1 MKNSKT
7 FSRLLKCGTFSRF
20 GMWLVIFHY
29 EKNKSYSL
37 FYMLRDMLQA
47 SWAPRGR
54 PTMLRPDLVQTK
66 GGGYWSVC
74 WPPLPHL
81 IAPTWPLNPLLFIIT
96 FIIITLDFH
105 FNYIQCLCPTTDGC
119 WDAVGFMLSEN
130 AGTTTR
136 LGLWVGLL

>member
-1 MKNSKT
+1 
-7 FSRLLKCGTFSRF
+7 
-20 GMWLVIFHY
+20 MWLREFLYFWNVAGHPHH
-29 EKNKSYSL
+29 EKCKSCWL
-37 FYMLRDMLQA
+37 FSMLRDVLPA

-81 IAPTWPLNPLLFIIT
+81 IAATWPLNPLLFIIT
-96 FIIITLDFH
+96 FIIITLDFN
-105 FNYIQCLCPTTDGC
+105 FNYIQSPCPTTTTNVC

-136 LGLWVGLL
+136 LGL